1 MSIGLP
7 RRCLPAR
14 GRRNILP
21 CTLRGEAMPVD
32 LSGTSGGKPM
42 RDSWEATS
50 AALVRRYQR
59 LFTKA
64 ANLLSAHR
72 LDGVD
77 PKQDRFLTQVGVYAD
92 ELHSQLLR
100 AMRDHAVSGDPRQL
114 TRLCEVAIELQEIRS
129 SHREAVNE
137 ERLHMLTSGQ
147 EVSGRLSPSAGVR
160 ALLEHAAAT
169 ICDLPGLER
178 GMAFQRDGGEL
189 HAAATVFAAND
200 RWARDCQAL
209 SASTRYELVPQRPE
223 TLIIRRR
230 SPAIVTDALNDPNA
244 FQPIVQKMQA
254 ANYVGAPVIAYG
266 QVVATIH
273 GDAYFSGRP
282 VDEVDR
288 DVIASFAES
297 LGQIVERAILIEQ
310 LQFQQRVAEQ
320 LAQSA
325 RGVLGGMGGPAPLL
339 ELDEQATTAPWQSRS
354 EVVSDLTRREYE
366 VLQLMTKGATNREI
380 ATTIFLSEETV
391 KSHVKRILQK
401 FGVANRGQ
409 AVATYLESLDR
420 RPDAG
425 RGGAWAPSH
434 RG

>member
-1 MSIGLP
+1 
-7 RRCLPAR
+7 
-14 GRRNILP
+14 
-21 CTLRGEAMPVD
+21 MPVD

-42 RDSWEATS
+42 RDSWESAS

-59 LFTKA
+59 LFAKA
-64 ANLLSAHR
+64 ANLLSVHR
-72 LDGVD
+72 LGGVD
-77 PKQDRFLTQVGVYAD
+77 PKRDRFLTEVGAYAD
-92 ELHSQLLR
+92 ELHGQLLR

-114 TRLCEVAIELQEIRS
+114 ARLCEVAIELQEIRS
-129 SHREAVNE
+129 SHREAVTE

-147 EVSGRLSPSAGVR
+147 EVSGRLSPTAGVR
-160 ALLEHAAAT
+160 VLLERAAAT
-169 ICDLPGLER
+169 ICELPGLER
-178 GMAFQRDGGEL
+178 GMVFQREGGVL
-189 HAAATVFAAND
+189 NAAATVFAD
-200 RWARDCQAL
+200 HSEWARDCQAL
-209 SASTRYELVPQRPE
+209 SATTKYDLVPQRPE

-266 QVVATIH
+266 EVVATIH

-288 DVIASFAES
+288 DVLAAFADS
-297 LGQIVERAILIEQ
+297 LGQIVERAMLIEQ

-320 LAQSA
+320 LARSA
-325 RGVLGGMGGPAPLL
+325 SSLLGGVAGDIPLL
-339 ELDEQATTAPWQSRS
+339 ESDQQTPIAPWQSRS
-354 EVVSDLTRREYE
+354 EVVSELTRREYE

-380 ATTIFLSEETV
+380 ASTIFLSEETV

-420 RPDAG
+420 RPG
-425 RGGAWAPSH
+425 LSGGPRRGGVS
-434 RG
+434 GTG

>member
-1 MSIGLP
+1 
-7 RRCLPAR
+7 
-14 GRRNILP
+14 
-21 CTLRGEAMPVD
+21 MPID
-32 LSGTSGGKPM
+32 LSGASGGKHQ
-42 RDSWEATS
+42 RDTWDSTS
-50 AALVRRYQR
+50 AALIRRYQR
-59 LFTKA
+59 AFTEA
-64 ANLLSAHR
+64 ANLLPVHR
-72 LDGVD
+72 LDGIESRR
-77 PKQDRFLTQVGVYAD
+77 DRFLTELGVRAD
-92 ELHSQLLR
+92 ELHGQLLR
-100 AMRDHAVSGDPRQL
+100 AMRDRAISSDPREL
-114 TRLCEVAIELQEIRS
+114 ARLCEVAIELQGIRS

-147 EVSGRLSPSAGVR
+147 EVSARLSPSAGVR
-160 ALLEHAAAT
+160 ALLERAAAI

-178 GMAFQRDGGEL
+178 GMVFQRDGGEL

-209 SASTRYELVPQRPE
+209 SATTKYELVPQRPE

-230 SPAIVTDALNDPNA
+230 SPAIITDALNDPNA
-244 FQPIVQKMQA
+244 FQPIVQKMQDE
-254 ANYVGAPVIAYG
+254 NYVGAPVIAYG
-266 QVVATIH
+266 EVVATIH
-273 GDAYFSGRP
+273 ADAYFSDRP
-282 VDEVDR
+282 VDEIDR

-366 VLQLMTKGATNREI
+366 VLQLMTKGSTNREI
-380 ATTIFLSEETV
+380 AASIFLSEETV

>member
-1 MSIGLP
+1 
-7 RRCLPAR
+7 
-14 GRRNILP
+14 
-21 CTLRGEAMPVD
+21 MPVD
-32 LSGTSGGKPM
+32 LSRISGGKPL
-42 RDSWEATS
+42 RDSWGSTS

-59 LFTKA
+59 VFATA
-64 ANLLSAHR
+64 ANLLPVHR

-77 PKQDRFLTQVGVYAD
+77 SQRDRFLTQVGARAD
-92 ELHSQLLR
+92 ELHGQLLR
-100 AMRDHAVSGDPRQL
+100 AMRDHAVSGNPRQL

-178 GMAFQRDGGEL
+178 GMVFQREGGEL

-209 SASTRYELVPQRPE
+209 SATTKYELVPQRPE

-266 QVVATIH
+266 EVVATIH
-273 GDAYFSGRP
+273 ADAYFTDRP
-282 VDEVDR
+282 VDEIDR
-288 DVIASFAES
+288 DVLAAFAAS
-297 LGQIVERAILIEQ
+297 LGQIVERAMLIEQ
-310 LQFQQRVAEQ
+310 LQFQKKVAEQ
-320 LAQSA
+320 LARSA
-325 RGVLGGMGGPAPLL
+325 SGVLGGVLGDIPLL
-339 ELDEQATTAPWQSRS
+339 DSDQHAPIAPWHSRS
-354 EVVSDLTRREYE
+354 EVVSELTRREYE

-391 KSHVKRILQK
+391 KSHVKRILHK

-409 AVATYLESLDR
+409 AVATYLESLER
-420 RPDAG
+420 RPDSG
-425 RGGAWAPSH
+425 GRPRRGGFADS
-434 RG
+434 G

>member
-1 MSIGLP
+1 
-7 RRCLPAR
+7 
-14 GRRNILP
+14 
-21 CTLRGEAMPVD
+21 MPID
-32 LSGTSGGKPM
+32 LSSTSGPKQP
-42 RDSWEATS
+42 RDAWESTS

-59 LFTKA
+59 AFAKA
-64 ANLLSAHR
+64 ANMLPVQR
-72 LDGVD
+72 LGDVD
-77 PKQDRFLTQVGVYAD
+77 VRRDRFLAALGNRAD
-92 ELHSQLLR
+92 ELHAQLLR
-100 AMRDHAVSGDPRQL
+100 AMRDRAASGDSREL
-114 TRLCEVAIELQEIRS
+114 ARLCEVAIELQDVRS
-129 SHREAVNE
+129 NHRQAVNE

-147 EVSGRLSPSAGVR
+147 EVAGRLSPSAGVSV
-160 ALLEHAAAT
+160 LLERAAT
-169 ICDLPGLER
+169 VMCDLPGLER
-178 GMAFQRDGGEL
+178 FMVFRRDGGVL
-189 HAAATVFAAND
+189 RALATVFAD
-200 RWARDCQAL
+200 HDEWARDCQDF
-209 SASTRYELVPQRPE
+209 SAHTRYDLAPKRPE
-223 TLIIRRR
+223 ALIVRRR
-230 SPAIVTDALNDPNA
+230 SPAIVTDALNDPDA

-266 QVVATIH
+266 EVVATIH
-273 GDAYFSGRP
+273 GDAYFTDRP

-297 LGQIVERAILIEQ
+297 LGPIVERAILIEQ
-310 LQFQQRVAEQ
+310 LQFQQKVAEQ

-325 RGVLGGMGGPAPLL
+325 RGVLGGLGSQAPLL

-380 ATTIFLSEETV
+380 AASIFLSEETV

-420 RPDAG
+420 RSVSGDAG
-425 RGGAWAPSH
+425 RRGVWAPPR

>member
-1 MSIGLP
+1 
-7 RRCLPAR
+7 
-14 GRRNILP
+14 
-21 CTLRGEAMPVD
+21 MPVD
-32 LSGTSGGKPM
+32 LSRTSGGKPM
-42 RDSWEATS
+42 PDSWESTS

-59 LFTKA
+59 LFAKA
-64 ANLLSAHR
+64 ANLLSVHR
-72 LDGVD
+72 LGGVD
-77 PKQDRFLTQVGVYAD
+77 PKRDRFLTEVGAYAD
-92 ELHSQLLR
+92 ELHGQLLR

-114 TRLCEVAIELQEIRS
+114 ARLCEVAIELQEIRS
-129 SHREAVNE
+129 SHREAVTE

-147 EVSGRLSPSAGVR
+147 EVSGRLSPTAGVR
-160 ALLEHAAAT
+160 VLLERAAAT
-169 ICDLPGLER
+169 ICELPGLER
-178 GMAFQRDGGEL
+178 GMVFQREGGVL
-189 HAAATVFAAND
+189 NAAATVFAD
-200 RWARDCQAL
+200 HSEWARDCQAL
-209 SASTRYELVPQRPE
+209 SASTKYDLVPQRPE

-266 QVVATIH
+266 EVVATIH

-288 DVIASFAES
+288 DVLAAFADS
-297 LGQIVERAILIEQ
+297 LGQIVERAMLIEQ

-320 LAQSA
+320 LARSA
-325 RGVLGGMGGPAPLL
+325 SSLLGGVAGDIPLL
-339 ELDEQATTAPWQSRS
+339 ESDQQTPIAPWQSRS
-354 EVVSDLTRREYE
+354 EVVSELTRREYE

-380 ATTIFLSEETV
+380 ASTIFLSEETV

-420 RPDAG
+420 RPG
-425 RGGAWAPSH
+425 LSGGPRRGGV
-434 RG
+434 GGTG

>member
-1 MSIGLP
+1 
-7 RRCLPAR
+7 
-14 GRRNILP
+14 
-21 CTLRGEAMPVD
+21 MPID
-32 LSGTSGGKPM
+32 LSSTSGPKQP
-42 RDSWEATS
+42 RDAWESTS

-59 LFTKA
+59 AFAKA
-64 ANLLSAHR
+64 ANMLSVQR
-72 LDGVD
+72 LGDVD
-77 PKQDRFLTQVGVYAD
+77 VRRDRFLAALGNRAD
-92 ELHSQLLR
+92 ELHAQLLR
-100 AMRDHAVSGDPRQL
+100 AMRDRAASGDSREL
-114 TRLCEVAIELQEIRS
+114 ARLCEVAIELQDVRS
-129 SHREAVNE
+129 SHRQAVNE

-147 EVSGRLSPSAGVR
+147 EVSTRLSPSLGVR
-160 ALLEHAAAT
+160 ALLERAAT
-169 ICDLPGLER
+169 VMCDLPGLER
-178 GMAFQRDGGEL
+178 FMVFRREGGVL
-189 HAAATVFAAND
+189 RAANTVFVD
-200 RWARDCQAL
+200 HDEWARDCQEF
-209 SASTRYELVPQRPE
+209 SAHTRYDLAPKNPE
-223 TLIIRRR
+223 ALIVRRR
-230 SPAIVTDALNDPNA
+230 SPAIITDALHDPDA

-254 ANYVGAPVIAYG
+254 ANYVGAPVIAFG
-266 QVVATIH
+266 EVVATIH
-273 GDAYFSGRP
+273 GDAYFTDRL
-282 VDEVDR
+282 VDEIDR

-325 RGVLGGMGGPAPLL
+325 RGVLGGMGSQAPLL

-380 ATTIFLSEETV
+380 AASIFLSEETV

-420 RPDAG
+420 RSDTS
-425 RGGAWAPSH
+425 RRGAWAPSP

>member
-1 MSIGLP
+1 
-7 RRCLPAR
+7 
-14 GRRNILP
+14 
-21 CTLRGEAMPVD
+21 MPVD
-32 LSGTSGGKPM
+32 LSSASGRKQT
-42 RDSWEATS
+42 RDTWESAS

-59 LFTKA
+59 AFAKA
-64 ANLLSAHR
+64 AEVQPVQP

-77 PKQDRFLTQVGVYAD
+77 PQRDRFLTELAARAD
-92 ELHSQLLR
+92 ELHGQLLR
-100 AMRDHAVSGDPRQL
+100 AMRERATSGDTREL
-114 TRLCEVAIELQEIRS
+114 ARLCEVAIELQDVRS

-147 EVSGRLSPSAGVR
+147 EVSARLSPTAGVR
-160 ALLEHAAAT
+160 ALLERAAT
-169 ICDLPGLER
+169 TMCDLPGLER
-178 GMAFQRDGGEL
+178 FMVFHREGGVL
-189 HAAATVFAAND
+189 RAAATVFAGHD
-200 RWARDCQAL
+200 EWARDCQAF
-209 SASTRYELVPQRPE
+209 SASTRYDLVPQRPE
-223 TLIIRRR
+223 ALIIRRR
-230 SPAIVTDALNDPNA
+230 SPAIVTDALNDPDA
-244 FQPIVQKMQA
+244 FQPIVHKMDA

-266 QVVATIH
+266 EVVATIH

-297 LGQIVERAILIEQ
+297 LGPIVERAILIEQ

-320 LAQSA
+320 LARSA
-325 RGVLGGMGGPAPLL
+325 SGVLGGLGGNIPLL
-339 ELDEQATTAPWQSRS
+339 ESDQQAAKAPWQSRS

-409 AVATYLESLDR
+409 AVATYLESLDG
-420 RPDAG
+420 RPVSSRG
-425 RGGAWAPSH
+425 RLEERSLGPRSSG
-434 RG
+434 R